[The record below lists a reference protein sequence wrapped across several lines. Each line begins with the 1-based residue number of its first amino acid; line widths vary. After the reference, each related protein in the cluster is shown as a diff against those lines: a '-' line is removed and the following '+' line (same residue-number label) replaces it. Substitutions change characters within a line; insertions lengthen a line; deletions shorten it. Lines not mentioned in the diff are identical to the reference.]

1 MIGQISSTLLVGK
14 FEHDR
19 ICRNGQILIIVLA
32 FIFFCRRAESVGRTP
47 KHQKKR
53 HQLVHPGNSTIE
65 ADKKKKISCYVLAT
79 VQLIPRVVDF
89 LVYLFTYAPKM
100 LGLDNSSCVP
110 DEYTD
115 FDVIQTPPNKA
126 RGTMHY
132 TSCWA
137 FIYRLRSL

>member
-1 MIGQISSTLLVGK
+1 MSYFGTVSSLL
-14 FEHDR
+14 
-19 ICRNGQILIIVLA
+19 Q
-32 FIFFCRRAESVGRTP
+32 SVDSHGSV
-47 KHQKKR
+47 
-53 HQLVHPGNSTIE
+53 QLKPI
-65 ADKKKKISCYVLAT
+65 KKKNSCYVLAT

-89 LVYLFTYAPKM
+89 LVYFFTYAPKT

-115 FDVIQTPPNKA
+115 FDVIQTPPNNA

-137 FIYRLRSL
+137 FIYQVSFEELVKCKKYLVLRVCPTLVQ